1 MLSQGRSIDLPAQ
14 TDRFFRT
21 LQIDIFDTR
30 LKSIEIDYNL
40 SINIEFLWLSI
51 LSISVIKRSIVS
63 ILIEKI
69 ENIKNMS
76 TDNDTAR

>member
-14 TDRFFRT
+14 TDRFIRT

-51 LSISVIKRSIVS
+51 LSI
-63 ILIEKI
+63 LIEKI

-76 TDNDTAR
+76 ADNDTAR

>member
-1 MLSQGRSIDLPAQ
+1 MLSQGRSIDVPAQ
-14 TDRFFRT
+14 TDRFIRT
-21 LQIDIFDTR
+21 LEIDIFDTR

-51 LSISVIKRSIVS
+51 SVIKRSIVS
-63 ILIEKI
+63 IMIEKI